1 MKRLGLALISLLML
15 TGCATSSENSSGGF
29 SSQDIM
35 FAEMMIPHHEQAIE
49 MSDLALTNT
58 TNPDVL
64 ALAEQISDA
73 QEPEIELMKSWP
85 GVDAGGHAGHT
96 MAGMLDEKEMEML
109 RVSTGADFD
118 RLFLEGM
125 IKHHEGAIDMAEKI
139 TDSKNPE
146 VAKLGKAIIESQST
160 EIAAMKALLGK

>member
-1 MKRLGLALISLLML
+1 MV
-15 TGCATSSENSSGGF
+15 TGCATNSENSSGEF

-49 MSDLALTNT
+49 MSELALTNT
-58 TNPDVL
+58 TNPDLL
-64 ALAEQISDA
+64 ALAEQIRGA

-85 GVDAGGHAGHT
+85 GVDSMGHAGHT
-96 MAGMLDEKEMEML
+96 MMGMLDENEMEML

-125 IKHHEGAIDMAEKI
+125 IKHHEGAIDMAEMI
-139 TDSKNPE
+139 IDSANPE
-146 VAKLGKAIIESQST
+146 VAELGNSIIATQNE
-160 EIAAMKALLGK
+160 EIQAMKALLGK